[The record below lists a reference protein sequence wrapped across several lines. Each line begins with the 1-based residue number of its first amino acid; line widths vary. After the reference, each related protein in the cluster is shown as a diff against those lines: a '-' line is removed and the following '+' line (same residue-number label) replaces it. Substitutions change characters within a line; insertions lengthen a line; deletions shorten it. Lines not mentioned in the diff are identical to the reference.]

1 MAGEKVIK
9 LVTEAPGKGRA
20 HRAEPLAEPH
30 ARDLDSYPI
39 WVSIRNPEHARG
51 VFRHLHDELN
61 RAGFRCDGDL
71 QTDPHDGLNI
81 EAFFEIFL
89 QVDQKRA
96 PENLGIVTLFSDA
109 QGKLVI
115 KMNPCFPEAC
125 DDFRKALAGA
135 IERQLG
141 TATDAAT
148 LDVEIV
154 IRQQNGYEPAK
165 ALAGA
170 GEGAKSA

>member
-1 MAGEKVIK
+1 MAGEKVVK
-9 LVTEAPGKGRA
+9 LVREASGAARP
-20 HRAEPLAEPH
+20 HRAEPLAEPR
-30 ARDLDSYPI
+30 ARNSDCYPI

-51 VFRHLHDELN
+51 IFRFLHDELN
-61 RAGFRCDGDL
+61 RAGFSCDHDL
-71 QTDPHDGLNI
+71 QTDPHEGLKI
-81 EAFFEIFL
+81 EAFFELFL

-96 PENLGIVTLFSDA
+96 PENLGMVTLFSDA
-109 QGKLVI
+109 QGDRVI
-115 KMNPCFPEAC
+115 KMNPHFPEAC

-141 TATDAAT
+141 TATDTAT

-165 ALAGA
+165 APAGA
-170 GEGAKSA
+170 GEGTKSA